1 MAREAGFPI
10 VGPNCLGIYA
20 PGHMDTFFLPGERII
35 RPDKGNIGFVSQ
47 SGGVLVDQMVKF
59 AGQGIGISL
68 AVSIGNKA
76 GLREIHMLEYFENDP
91 ETRVIAFYIEGFD
104 RGEGREFI
112 KAAERCSKPVV
123 VLKAGKSPRGMA
135 AASSHTASIAGDY
148 RIFSEIMKQ
157 HCVAEADNEF
167 ELASFCES
175 LSCYP
180 KGIRGR
186 VGIVSLSGGHGV
198 LAADACAAQEVDIPD
213 ITPATAA
220 VIREKLSPGIQA
232 IAGLSNPLDLTGSC
246 VDEDIIAA
254 VRHLSRDENIDC
266 LLALLLP
273 YSPGISADIGAKLS
287 QVARNEG
294 KPMIAYVP
302 NEDKYKIIIEGFE
315 LNQIPV
321 ASSVEGGSTH
331 GKGVKKV
338 PTMLIL
344 EKLNKLDKACI
355 RDSKERGW
363 VLEPDAKA
371 MLERHGFDLPGRLL
385 TDSLDDATKF
395 MNDLSAPVVV
405 KAVSPKILH
414 KTEFNAVAVG
424 IETKE
429 RLEGEMTRLLALD
442 GCKSVL
448 VEEMVGG
455 MEIFVGAKNDAQF
468 GPVVILGMGGTAVEI
483 YNDTAIR
490 MAPVTPDDV
499 ESMVNSLKASIL
511 FTGFRGGQGV
521 NMLALTDM
529 VVRFSHLSMAL
540 EPEFQSM
547 DLNPVICGP
556 ERCTVADARIML
568 TA

>member
-1 MAREAGFPI
+1 MDLNYLFRPSSMAVIGVSTTQDSHPANVIYTKNHLRSPVITYPVNPRGGTLNRDPLYPSVGDIEGPVDMAVIGVRAEFVPDVLSQCIKKGVKGAVIISGGFSESGNHELQQQVADMAREAEFPI

-76 GLREIHMLEYFENDP
+76 GLRETHMLEYFENDP
-91 ETRVIAFYIEGFD
+91 ATRVIAFYIEGFD

-123 VLKAGKSPRGMA
+123 VLKAGKSARGMA
-135 AASSHTASIAGDY
+135 AAASHTASIAGDY

-157 HCVAEADNEF
+157 HCVAEADSEF

-198 LAADACAAQEVDIPD
+198 LAVDACAAQEVDVPD

-220 VIREKLSPGIQA
+220 VIRKNLSPEIQA
-232 IAGLSNPLDLTGSC
+232 IAGLNNPLDLTGSC
-246 VDEDIIAA
+246 VDDDIIAA

-321 ASSVEGGSTH
+321 ASSVEG
-331 GKGVKKV
+331 
-338 PTMLIL
+338 
-344 EKLNKLDKACI
+344 A
-355 RDSKERGW
+355 
-363 VLEPDAKA
+363 VL
-371 MLERHGFDLPGRLL
+371 M
-385 TDSLDDATKF
+385 
-395 MNDLSAPVVV
+395 V
-405 KAVSPKILH
+405 KAL
-414 KTEFNAVAVG
+414 
-424 IETKE
+424 
-429 RLEGEMTRLLALD
+429 M
-442 GCKSVL
+442 
-448 VEEMVGG
+448 
-455 MEIFVGAKNDAQF
+455 
-468 GPVVILGMGGTAVEI
+468 
-483 YNDTAIR
+483 
-490 MAPVTPDDV
+490 
-499 ESMVNSLKASIL
+499 
-511 FTGFRGGQGV
+511 
-521 NMLALTDM
+521 
-529 VVRFSHLSMAL
+529 
-540 EPEFQSM
+540 
-547 DLNPVICGP
+547 
-556 ERCTVADARIML
+556 RCRPC
-568 TA
+568 